1 MVERVQNLLRPATH
15 VGGHSRQAQR
25 VLRSPTRCRRCRS
38 LRRRHIRVYRLS
50 CRAEALSAPGAR
62 RSLRVLSEQEPADKP
77 KQRSCQEDR
86 HENQQLRCEAGPS
99 IPRVAA
105 PDTLNRSDS
114 PFLHLNPP
122 RVDENSDPRAEGGRA
137 RRRFLWQSRCMP
149 APMPTALANTPFP
162 PLRFPNLFPVSG

>member
-25 VLRSPTRCRRCRS
+25 VYEARQDADDADRYGAVTQEYIAFLAGLRP
-38 LRRRHIRVYRLS
+38 
-50 CRAEALSAPGAR
+50 LSAHGVR